1 MGSQRQVGAGEMT
14 SLPRFLVFALF
25 LLSSVH
31 ARVVRRETNSLIE
44 AAQEGNL
51 ERVRRLVS
59 DAHAP
64 DVNELGPDD
73 RTPLIFAAS
82 FGDPAIVQEL
92 VQAGALVDFQDNF
105 GWSPAHLRRCQ
116 CGHEG
121 HRGME
126 ELVTTGGADT
136 SIVTKMDRNT
146 KKQYTAWDLASMYGH
161 SEVADFLRP
170 QPSLT

>member
-1 MGSQRQVGAGEMT
+1 MGSRRQVGAGEMT
-14 SLPRFLVFALF
+14 RPHFLVALF
-25 LLSSVH
+25 LLSSLH

-59 DAHAP
+59 DGHAP

-92 VQAGALVDFQDNF
+92 FRPGHWSTSRTALVGARFT
-105 GWSPAHLRRCQ
+105 GPRTPGTLRWF
-116 CGHEG
+116 
-121 HRGME
+121 
-126 ELVTTGGADT
+126 T
-136 SIVTKMDRNT
+136 S
-146 KKQYTAWDLASMYGH
+146 S
-161 SEVADFLRP
+161 
-170 QPSLT
+170 